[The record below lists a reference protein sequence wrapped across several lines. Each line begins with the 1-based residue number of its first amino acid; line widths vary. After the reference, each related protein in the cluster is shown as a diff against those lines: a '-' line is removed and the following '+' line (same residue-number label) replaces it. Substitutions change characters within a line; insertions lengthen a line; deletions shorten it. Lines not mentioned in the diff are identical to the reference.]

1 MFTKYIF
8 QNESMTLIDMSKYT
22 TEKINTKINDK

>member
-1 MFTKYIF
+1 MFTKYIL